1 MAFPPEHDL
10 HKRRLGRNLGL
21 GGALLAFVLL
31 VFGMTIEKVRNG
43 VPAEIFVGEPAENY
57 VVTPKETAP

>member
-1 MAFPPEHDL
+1 MSFRPDHEL

-31 VFGMTIEKVRNG
+31 VFGLTIEKAHKG
-43 VPAEIFVGEPAENY
+43 VPAEAMLGEQ
-57 VVTPKETAP
+57 TTAGAAP

>member
-1 MAFPPEHDL
+1 MSFRPDHDL

-43 VPAEIFVGEPAENY
+43 APATAFVGESTEIQPSTGAGD
-57 VVTPKETAP
+57 TP